1 INMATETATQQ
12 PQQVEEV
19 QQQQDAQAVDQS
31 PAARMASRTEKKARK
46 AMVKQGL
53 NPVEGIARVT
63 LLRPRGIVY
72 AINRPDV
79 YKSAHSDTYIVFG
92 EAKVEDMGA
101 QAQMAAR
108 ARAQQAQEA
117 TNAGADGASSAAG
130 AIAGAEEGQEAEED
144 DGEEVDASGV
154 SEKDI
159 EIVMTQAHCSRNKA
173 IKALKTNEN
182 DVVNAIMELTL

>member
-1 INMATETATQQ
+1 MATETATQQ

-19 QQQQDAQAVDQS
+19 QQQQDAQVVDQS